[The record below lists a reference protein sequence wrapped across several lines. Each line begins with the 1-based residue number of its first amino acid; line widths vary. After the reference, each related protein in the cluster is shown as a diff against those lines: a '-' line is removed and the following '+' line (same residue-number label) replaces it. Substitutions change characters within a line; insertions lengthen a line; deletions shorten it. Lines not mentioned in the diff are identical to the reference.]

1 MILWNDLGNTDIL
14 LYRTPAI
21 HNEYKLFLSKT
32 NSIKDHIINKVIGNK
47 KEDLYLTINKYP
59 YDTEEDVIHLI
70 IWDLSNNNYNNDEQ
84 KLKYQLFAEKFF
96 NPNYF
101 DMIVRINKVE
111 HRSIPDLK
119 HCHLFLRLKDQL

>member
-1 MILWNDLGNTDIL
+1 MILWNDLGNTDTV
-14 LYRTPAI
+14 LYRAPAI
-21 HNEYKLFLSKT
+21 HNEYISFLSKT

-47 KEDLYLTINKYP
+47 KGDLYLTINKYP

>member
-1 MILWNDLGNTDIL
+1 MILWNDLGNTDII
-14 LYRTPAI
+14 LYRAPAI
-21 HNEYKLFLSKT
+21 YNEYKLFLSKT

-59 YDTEEDVIHLI
+59 YDTEEHVLHLI